1 MIPRNETMIDLL
13 GITDPSFLK
22 KLSPAE
28 LDGLAAQIRA
38 FLLETIS
45 RTGGHL
51 SSNLGVVELTI
62 ALHYVFDSPRDHLI
76 FDVGHQAYTH
86 KILTG
91 RAKDFDRLR
100 RLDGLSGFLKR
111 SESPHDCWE
120 AGHSST
126 ALAALAGFETVRVM
140 NGGKEKNVALVGDG
154 SLNSGLSFE
163 ALNFLGHRKDLAPII
178 IVNDNEM
185 SISKNVG
192 TFAKL
197 LNSMRTT
204 KPYLKATRVGNRIPK
219 FLKDWKDRFGR
230 MVRGFARNLTIFDDF
245 GFKYYGPI
253 DGHDMKALLKYL
265 KVVRGLG
272 KPCVLHVVTKKGK
285 GYAPAENDALGVWH
299 GVKPFDPATGLPKEK
314 KAENRHSWSNIISEY
329 LCLKAASDADFRVVV
344 PAMVAGSDLFRF
356 QKEFPRQLIDVGI
369 CEAFAVC
376 YAGAIALNGKPV
388 FVPIYSSFLQR
399 AYDQMNHD
407 VARQNL
413 HVVFGL
419 DRSGVVGED
428 GETHQGLYDIAYLR
442 HLPNLTILQGRNPE
456 EAYALL
462 DYAFAKAAGPVV
474 LRYTNGSV
482 DFDYSLPR
490 PREAV
495 EGPSWVCLR
504 RGGKVN
510 LVAYGETVVRMETL
524 LAKDDLPVN
533 LYDARFLKPLDETA
547 LAEIF
552 ASGLPTLVVED
563 AVLAEG
569 LGSAIFET
577 AQARGWDPSRLRI
590 LGYPDRFLPQG
601 TPAELRR
608 RSGLDDSSILRVLQ
622 ELMN

>member
-1 MIPRNETMIDLL
+1 MIDLL
-13 GITDPSFLK
+13 EITDPSFLK
-22 KLSPAE
+22 SLSPRE
-28 LDGLAAQIRA
+28 LDGLAAQIRS
-38 FLLETIS
+38 FLVEKVS

-62 ALHYVFDSPRDHLI
+62 ALHAVFDSPKDHLI

-111 SESPHDCWE
+111 SESSHDCWE

-178 IVNDNEM
+178 ILNDNEM
-185 SISKNVG
+185 SISRNVG

-197 LNSMRTT
+197 LTSMRTT
-204 KPYLKATRVGNRIPK
+204 KPYLKATRVGNRIPR

-230 MVRGFARNLTIFDDF
+230 MVRGFARNLTIFDDL

-265 KVVRGLG
+265 AVVRDLG

-285 GYAPAENDALGVWH
+285 GYAPAENDVLGLWH
-299 GVKPFDPATGLPKEK
+299 GVKPFDPATGLPTEK
-314 KAENRHSWSNIISEY
+314 KPENRHSWSNIISEY
-329 LCLKAASDADFRVVV
+329 LCAKAASDPDFRVIV
-344 PAMVAGSDLFRF
+344 PAMIPGSDLLRF
-356 QKEFPRQLIDVGI
+356 QKEFPAQLIDVGI

-442 HLPNLTILQGRNPE
+442 HLPNLTILQGKDPE

-462 DYAFAKAAGPVV
+462 DYAFGHVSGPVV
-474 LRYTNGSV
+474 LRYSNGSV
-482 DFDYSLPR
+482 DFDYSLPH
-490 PREAV
+490 PRE
-495 EGPSWVCLR
+495 EILSPSWIRLLS
-504 RGGKVN
+504 GGEVN
-510 LVAYGETVVRMETL
+510 LVAYGETCARLEA
-524 LAKDDLPVN
+524 LAVSRSLPVN
-533 LYDARFLKPLDETA
+533 LYDARFLKPLDEEA
-547 LAEIF
+547 LREIC
-552 ASGLPTLVVED
+552 ASGFPTLVVEE

-569 LGSAIFET
+569 LGSAMFEM
-577 AQARGWDPSRLRI
+577 AQSRGWDPSRLRI

-608 RSGLDDSSILRVLQ
+608 RCGLDDDSLLQ
-622 ELMN
+622 AIQDLMN